1 MPRVIDWALYS
12 RSAPAFPP
20 SVRRGRVGW
29 GLCFDN
35 RVSVRLPRQNPL
47 PNPPPDY
54 RGRENRRATE
64 RWFHSRPQSP
74 SSDNANMAFDP
85 IVANAGRLTILTA
98 LAVEESQEFVQL
110 RSSTKLTDGNLASHA
125 RRLRAAGL
133 IAVEKQ
139 FRSGKPVTSFT
150 LTPDGRKALEN
161 HTRRLVAAISHRRM
175 SVSPAVSNVQ
185 DASPTLT
192 KAAAVVSARLSAD
205 DEWVD

>member
-1 MPRVIDWALYS
+1 
-12 RSAPAFPP
+12 
-20 SVRRGRVGW
+20 
-29 GLCFDN
+29 
-35 RVSVRLPRQNPL
+35 
-47 PNPPPDY
+47 
-54 RGRENRRATE
+54 
-64 RWFHSRPQSP
+64 
-74 SSDNANMAFDP
+74 MAFDP

-175 SVSPAVSNVQ
+175 SVSPAVSNAQ

-192 KAAAVVSARLSAD
+192 KAAAVVSARLSPD